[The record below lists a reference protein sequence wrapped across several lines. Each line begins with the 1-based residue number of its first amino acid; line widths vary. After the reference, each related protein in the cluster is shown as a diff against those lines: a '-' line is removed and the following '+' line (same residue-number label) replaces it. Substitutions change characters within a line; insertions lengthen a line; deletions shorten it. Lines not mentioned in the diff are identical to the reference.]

1 MIAVPAL
8 AKLEGPSSDARL
20 NRYRLFDEVNAP
32 YLRWQLEQVEPFAG
46 TRVLEV
52 GCGVGSILDQ
62 LGARDLVMGI
72 DLETELVEYA
82 RRRFLNRP
90 GYQFA
95 TMDISRLSPAES
107 VLLKT
112 YRFDTIVCINVL
124 EHVEDDVAAIA
135 AMADIVVPGGTVAI
149 IVPAHPMLYGPYD
162 RMEGHFRRYTMPR
175 LRALLT
181 ESGLTL
187 KRVHRF
193 NLLGAAGWWVQ
204 YRLLRRTI
212 HGQSHFK
219 ILQAVMPLMR
229 AIEARIKPPFGLSL
243 VAVAQRPVDAV

>member
-1 MIAVPAL
+1 VIPVASSTSI
-8 AKLEGPSSDARL
+8 EGTSTDARL

-32 YLRWQLEQVEPFAG
+32 YLRWQLDQVEPFAG

-72 DLETELVEYA
+72 DLETDLVEYA
-82 RRRFLNRP
+82 SRRFANRP
-90 GYQFA
+90 GFEFA
-95 TMDISRLSPAES
+95 TLDISRLSGIDLAR
-107 VLLKT
+107 LKAHH
-112 YRFDTIVCINVL
+112 FDTIVCINVL

-135 AMADIVVPGGTVAI
+135 AMADIVVPGGTVAV

-175 LRALLT
+175 LRGLLT

-187 KRVHRF
+187 TQVHRF
-193 NLLGAAGWWVQ
+193 NLLGALGWWVQ

-219 ILQAVMPLMR
+219 ILQAVLPVMR

-243 VAVAQRPVDAV
+243 VAVAQRPLDSV